1 MEFNIQDLVAQCKRG
16 QPKAQ
21 QQLYAQCYKPVYN
34 TCLRLLNHT
43 AEAEDA
49 MQETFIKVF
58 EKIGQHSGEESN
70 FFAWLKR
77 IAVNTALDKLK
88 QKRFLSF
95 PLDENMAAEVPN
107 TSVRE
112 EELTLKVQQVKNAL
126 MRLPYGYRV
135 VLSLKLLEG
144 FDYEEISEIL
154 KITIFAA
161 RTQYSRGR
169 QKLLK
174 MLMTMNNEQ

>member
-1 MEFNIQDLVAQCKRG
+1 MEFNIQDLIAQCKKR

-58 EKIGQHSGEESN
+58 EKIEQYGGGEKLS
-70 FFAWLKR
+70 FYAWLKR
-77 IAVNTALDKLK
+77 IAVNISLDKLR
-88 QKRFLSF
+88 QKRLLLF
-95 PLDENMAAEVPN
+95 PLDENLAAEIPS
-107 TSVRE
+107 TTERE
-112 EELTLKVQQVKNAL
+112 EDLTLKVQQVKNAI
-126 MRLPYGYRV
+126 MRLSDGYRIT
-135 VLSLKLLEG
+135 LSLVLLEG
-144 FDYEEISEIL
+144 FDYEEVSEIL
-154 KITIFAA
+154 KVTPVAV

-169 QKLLK
+169 QKLIEQL
-174 MLMTMNNEQ
+174 TMNNG